1 MFSLNIHGRLV
12 RYDSPAV
19 MGIINATPDSFHAAS
34 RVRTE
39 EAAAAVAARMAAEG
53 ADIIDVGA
61 CSTRPGSVAPDAA
74 EEWARL
80 EPALRAVRREAP
92 GLPVS
97 VDTYRVDVAR
107 RAVESGLADIVNDI
121 SGGALDPDMFA
132 TVAALRGPY
141 WLMHTRGTPA
151 DMQQHCNYT
160 DVTAEVIAELADRLD
175 RLTQAGVADVIVDP
189 GFGFAKTLEQNYRL
203 MRELPAL
210 CSALRR
216 PVLVGVSR
224 KSMLTRL
231 LDIPAADALPA
242 TTALNMLA
250 LERGAAVLRVH
261 DVAEAVQAVKIYNAL
276 SHA

>member
-1 MFSLNIHGRLV
+1 
-12 RYDSPAV
+12 
-19 MGIINATPDSFHAAS
+19 
-34 RVRTE
+34 
-39 EAAAAVAARMAAEG
+39 
-53 ADIIDVGA
+53 
-61 CSTRPGSVAPDAA
+61 
-74 EEWARL
+74 
-80 EPALRAVRREAP
+80 
-92 GLPVS
+92 
-97 VDTYRVDVAR
+97 
-107 RAVESGLADIVNDI
+107 
-121 SGGALDPDMFA
+121 MFA
-132 TVAALRGPY
+132 TVAALRVPY
-141 WLMHTRGTPA
+141 VLMHTRGTPA

>member
-34 RVRTE
+34 RVPTE

-61 CSTRPGSVAPDAA
+61 CSTRPGSVAPDAT

-97 VDTYRVDVAR
+97 VDTYRADVAR

-121 SGGALDPDMFA
+121 SGGALDADMFA
-132 TVAALRGPY
+132 TVAALRVPY
-141 WLMHTRGTPA
+141 VLMHTRGTPA
-151 DMQQHCNYT
+151 DMQQHCDYT
-160 DVTAEVIAELADRLD
+160 DVTADLIAELADRLD

>member
-1 MFSLNIHGRLV
+1 MCSEP
-12 RYDSPAV
+12 S
-19 MGIINATPDSFHAAS
+19 ATVTAL
-34 RVRTE
+34 RERGV
-39 EAAAAVAARMAAEG
+39 
-53 ADIIDVGA
+53 ADII
-61 CSTRPGSVAPDAA
+61 
-74 EEWARL
+74 
-80 EPALRAVRREAP
+80 
-92 GLPVS
+92 
-97 VDTYRVDVAR
+97 
-107 RAVESGLADIVNDI
+107 I
-121 SGGALDPDMFA
+121 
-132 TVAALRGPY
+132 
-141 WLMHTRGTPA
+141 
-151 DMQQHCNYT
+151 
-160 DVTAEVIAELADRLD
+160 
-175 RLTQAGVADVIVDP
+175 DP
-189 GFGFAKTLEQNYRL
+189 GFGFSKTLEQNYRL